1 MPLAAMGER
10 IVPATVP
17 EDDDDVVVSLE
28 TARVSEEREDLEAAS
43 KWLHRAAAAARRQG
57 RPERAGALSRFAA
70 QVLGEQRFERKPDEE
85 KILGEFE
92 DDFTDSTIVETAAEI
107 AKKAESDSI
116 PAGSEPSES
125 TPLVTQP
132 APLLTQPAAPLT
144 QPTPLLTQPT
154 PLLTQPTPIAPLLD
168 QPKAAAHQALRV
180 AVRKV
185 LGGKFEARPLGAL
198 EVPRRGEQEAL
209 LVPVQGGTKFS

>member
-1 MPLAAMGER
+1 MPRTAMGER

-57 RPERAGALSRFAA
+57 RPERAGTLSRFAA

-107 AKKAESDSI
+107 AKKAESDSLSE
-116 PAGSEPSES
+116 AQEPSES
-125 TPLVTQP
+125 
-132 APLLTQPAAPLT
+132 A
-144 QPTPLLTQPT
+144 PLLTQPT
-154 PLLTQPTPIAPLLD
+154 PVAPLLD

-185 LGGKFEARPLGAL
+185 LGGTFEARPLGAL

>member
-28 TARVSEEREDLEAAS
+28 TARVSEEREDIEAAS

-57 RPERAGALSRFAA
+57 RPERAGALSRLAA
-70 QVLGEQRFERKPDEE
+70 QVFGDGRFERKPVVEQV
-85 KILGEFE
+85 LGEFE
-92 DDFTDSTIVETAAEI
+92 DDFADSTIVETAAEI
-107 AKKAESDSI
+107 AQKADS
-116 PAGSEPSES
+116 AQGSKGPVLREP
-125 TPLVTQP
+125 TPV
-132 APLLTQPAAPLT
+132 APLLN
-144 QPTPLLTQPT
+144 
-154 PLLTQPTPIAPLLD
+154 

-185 LGGKFEARPLGAL
+185 LGGKYEARPLGAL
-198 EVPRRGEQEAL
+198 ETPRKGEQEAL

>member
-57 RPERAGALSRFAA
+57 RPERAGNLSRLAA

-85 KILGEFE
+85 HILGELE
-92 DDFTDSTIVETAAEI
+92 DDFADSTIVETAAEI
-107 AKKAESDSI
+107 AKKAESDVT
-116 PAGSEPSES
+116 PETAGLAAS
-125 TPLVTQP
+125 
-132 APLLTQPAAPLT
+132 APLLRE
-144 QPTPLLTQPT
+144 PTPV
-154 PLLTQPTPIAPLLD
+154 APLLN
-168 QPKAAAHQALRV
+168 QPKAAVHQALRV

>member
-28 TARVSEEREDLEAAS
+28 TARVSEERDDLEAAS

-57 RPERAGALSRFAA
+57 RPERAGILSRLAA
-70 QVLGEQRFERKPDEE
+70 QVLGEQRFERKLDEE
-85 KILGEFE
+85 QILGELE
-92 DDFTDSTIVETAAEI
+92 DDFADSTIVETAAEI
-107 AKKAESDSI
+107 AKKAESHPTSEAPRLSDSVPI
-116 PAGSEPSES
+116 LSEP
-125 TPLVTQP
+125 TPV
-132 APLLTQPAAPLT
+132 APLLNQ
-144 QPTPLLTQPT
+144 Q
-154 PLLTQPTPIAPLLD
+154 
-168 QPKAAAHQALRV
+168 KAAVHQALRV